1 MRALLAALLLLPSL
15 ALFHPALIHPLGAQ
29 PLRIGLASDPDI
41 LDPTLSRTSAGR
53 VVFSGLCD
61 KLVEIDAKL
70 NFVPQLATAW
80 EWQDEGRTLALTL
93 REGVKFHDG
102 ATMDSAAVQGALQRH
117 LTMQGSTRKPE
128 LGPVTAIETAGP
140 LLVKIRLSVPFAP
153 LVAAL
158 SDRSG
163 MIMSPASAAQNGE
176 GFARAPGCAGP
187 FRFVRRIAQDRIE
200 LERFAEYWDAK
211 SIAFDAA
218 VYRPVPDATIRAAN
232 LRSGV
237 LDIIEAVNPS
247 DVADLKADRRVK
259 LLFGPSLA
267 VNYIAINV
275 ANGKRAEAPL
285 GSKQLVRAAFEAAI
299 DRTVLNQVAFEG
311 MFTPGN
317 QAVPPGHP
325 FYADA
330 IPVPPRDLAKARAL
344 LKQAGYDTV
353 KVQMTVPNTTT
364 YRQVAE
370 VLQAMAAEAGI
381 EMELVVTEVATALK
395 QWTDGDFESLVIAW
409 SGRTDIDG
417 NLYNFKACGAALNG
431 GHYCNADVDRL
442 LNLGRQASDTAVRK
456 RAYADAAKIY
466 LEDRPYIYLW
476 HPVLIT
482 GTGATISGVEMV
494 PDGLIRPQGIR
505 RAN

>member
-1 MRALLAALLLLPSL
+1 MRTLLAALLLLPSL
-15 ALFHPALIHPLGAQ
+15 ASAQ

-53 VVFSGLCD
+53 VVFSGMCD

-70 NFVPQLATAW
+70 NFVPQLAAGWTW
-80 EWQDEGRTLALTL
+80 HDDGKTLVLAL
-93 REGVKFHDG
+93 RPGVKFHDG
-102 ATMDSAAVQGALQRH
+102 ATMDAAAVQGALQRH
-117 LTMQGSTRKPE
+117 LTMQGSTRKAE
-128 LGPVTAIETAGP
+128 MGPVTAIDATGTLE
-140 LLVKIRLSVPFAP
+140 VKIRLSAPFAP

-158 SDRSG
+158 SDRAG
-163 MIMSPASAAQNGE
+163 MIMSPASAAQTGE

-187 FRFVRRIAQDRIE
+187 FRLVRRIAQDRIE
-200 LERFAEYWDAK
+200 LERFADYWNAQ

-218 VYRPVPDATIRAAN
+218 VYRPIPDATVRAAS

-247 DVADLKADRRVK
+247 DVPDLKADRRVK
-259 LLFGPSLA
+259 VHFGPSLA

-275 ANGKRAEAPL
+275 GNGKRAAGPL
-285 GSKQLVRAAFEAAI
+285 GSNRLVRAALDAAI

-311 MFTPGN
+311 LFTPAN
-317 QAVPPGHP
+317 QAVPPGHA
-325 FYADA
+325 FYAEA

-344 LKQAGYDTV
+344 LKQAGFETV
-353 KVQMTVPNTTT
+353 KIQMTVPNTST
-364 YRQVAE
+364 YRQVSE

-381 EMELVVTEVATALK
+381 QMELVVTEAVASLK

-431 GHYCNADVDRL
+431 GQYCSTEVDRL
-442 LNLGRQASDTAVRK
+442 LNIGRQAADPAVRK
-456 RAYADAAKIY
+456 RAYGEAAAIY

-482 GTGATISGVEMV
+482 GTAANIDGLQMV
-494 PDGLIRPQGIR
+494 PDGLIRPQGLKR
-505 RAN
+505 TN

>member
-1 MRALLAALLLLPSL
+1 MRKLLAALLLLPSL
-15 ALFHPALIHPLGAQ
+15 ASAQ

-80 EWQDEGRTLALTL
+80 AWQDEGKTLALTL
-93 REGVKFHDG
+93 RPGVKFHDG
-102 ATMDSAAVQGALQRH
+102 GTMDAASVQASLQRH
-117 LTMQGSTRKPE
+117 LTMQGSTRRAE
-128 LGPVTAIETAGP
+128 MGPITAIDATGP
-140 LLVKIRLSVPFAP
+140 LEVKIRLSAPFAP

-158 SDRSG
+158 SDRAG
-163 MIMSPASAAQNGE
+163 MMMSPSSAAQNGE
-176 GFARAPGCAGP
+176 NFAKAPGCAGP
-187 FRFVRRIAQDRIE
+187 FKFTRRIAQDRIE

-211 SIAFDAA
+211 SIAFDSA
-218 VYRPVPDATIRAAN
+218 VYRPIPDATVRAAN
-232 LRSGV
+232 LRSGT
-237 LDIIEAVNPS
+237 LDVIEAVNPN
-247 DVADLKADRRVK
+247 DVPDLKADRRVK
-259 LLFGPSLA
+259 VHFGPSLA
-267 VNYIAINV
+267 VNYLAINV

-285 GSKQLVRAAFEAAI
+285 GSSKLVRAALEAAI
-299 DRTVLNQVAFEG
+299 DRKVLNQVAFEG
-311 MFTPGN
+311 LFTPGN
-317 QAVPPGHP
+317 QAVPPGHA

-330 IPVPPRDLAKARAL
+330 IPVPPRDLAKAKAL
-344 LKQAGYDTV
+344 LKQAGFDTV
-353 KVQMTVPNTTT
+353 KMQLTVPNTTT
-364 YRQVAE
+364 YRQVSE

-381 EMELVVTEVATALK
+381 QMELVITEVATSLK

-431 GHYCNADVDRL
+431 GRYCNADVDRL
-442 LNLGRQASDTAVRK
+442 LNLGRQASDPATRK
-456 RAYADAAKIY
+456 RAYAESAAIY

-482 GTGATISGVEMV
+482 GTAANIEGLAMV
-494 PDGLIRPQGIR
+494 PDGLIRPQGLKR
-505 RAN
+505 TP